1 MLMGFVVLSNQ
12 GVAAILFY
20 LGVYLLMNLG
30 AFLVVIT
37 MARLTRGEEIA
48 QYRGLV
54 WRSPLLA
61 VAMGIFLF
69 SLIGLPPS
77 AGFIG
82 KLYLFAAVIREKY
95 YWLAVVGV
103 LNSVVSLYYYAR
115 VLKAMFLESAE
126 GAPALKLPAP
136 ALAMIVLLAVP
147 TLALGVWWTPLWN
160 LAARS
165 LGFIAP

>member
-1 MLMGFVVLSNQ
+1 
-12 GVAAILFY
+12 
-20 LGVYLLMNLG
+20 
-30 AFLVVIT
+30 VVIT
-37 MARLTRGEEIA
+37 VAKLARGEEIRH
-48 QYRGLV
+48 YRGLV

-115 VLKAMFLESAE
+115 VLKAMFLETADDSR
-126 GAPALKLPAP
+126 ALPLPAP
-136 ALAMIVLLAVP
+136 ALALILVLAVP
-147 TLALGVWWTPLWN
+147 TLALGVWWTPLWG
-160 LAARS
+160 LASRS